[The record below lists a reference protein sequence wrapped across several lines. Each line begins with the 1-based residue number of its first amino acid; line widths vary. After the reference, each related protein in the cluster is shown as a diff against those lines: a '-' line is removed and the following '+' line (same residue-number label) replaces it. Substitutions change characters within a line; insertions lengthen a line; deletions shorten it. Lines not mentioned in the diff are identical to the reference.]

1 MIIITFIFTINGQRL
16 RLYGKYITNSMP
28 NGTSMHLNTTLDT
41 WIARKIVSIFTHTGM
56 NIEYPEINLIK
67 VGILGSIT
75 LEHPIFEEENN
86 LFDMVVYEYPNLS
99 VYLRDTTNPF
109 GIV

>member
-1 MIIITFIFTINGQRL
+1 MIIITFIFTINDRSQRL
-16 RLYGKYITNSMP
+16 FGKYITNSMP
-28 NGTSMHLNTTLDT
+28 TCILTNLNTTLDT
-41 WIARKIVSIFTHTGM
+41 WVSRKVVSIFTDTGM
-56 NIEYPEINLIK
+56 NIEHSEINSIK

-75 LEHPIFEEENN
+75 VEQPCFVDENN

-99 VYLRDTTNPF
+99 VYLRDNIHPF